1 MLDNLKKEMKSFL
14 KDIDEN
20 IKDEKDLIY
29 IKTRSSELLNAVMDE
44 IDNLINYKEDRL
56 NAIIKKQEQEG
67 KLLKELQEKI
77 DNVYEDI
84 YEDAGDDF
92 LISCPY
98 CGFEFDADIDEDLDE
113 ITCPECGNIIELDW
127 NGNPEDDEGP
137 NCGGNCSH
145 CNGCE

>member
-29 IKTRSSELLNAVMDE
+29 IKTRSSELLNVVMDE

>member
-14 KDIDEN
+14 KDMDDN

-29 IKTRSSELLNAVMDE
+29 IKTRSSELLNVVMDE

-56 NAIIKKQEQEG
+56 NAIIKKQEKYVID
-67 KLLKELQEKI
+67 KLK
-77 DNVYEDI
+77 VCYEDI
-84 YEDAGDDF
+84 YEDIEDDF
-92 LISCPY
+92 QISCPY
-98 CGFEFDADIDEDLDE
+98 CGNEFDADIDEDLEE
-113 ITCPECGNIIELDW
+113 IVCPECGNIIELDW
-127 NGNPEDDEGP
+127 NGNPDDDGGP

>member
-29 IKTRSSELLNAVMDE
+29 IKTRSSELLNVVMDE

-92 LISCPY
+92 LINCPY

-113 ITCPECGNIIELDW
+113 ITCPECANIIELDW

-137 NCGGNCSH
+137 SCGGNCSH

>member
-1 MLDNLKKEMKSFL
+1 MLENLKKEIYSFL
-14 KDIDEN
+14 KDMDEN

-29 IKTRSSELLNAVMDE
+29 VKTRTSELINVMMNE
-44 IDNLINYKEDRL
+44 IDNVITYKEDKL

-67 KLLKELQEKI
+67 EKIRELQEKI

-84 YEDAGDDF
+84 YEDMEEDF

-98 CGFEFDADIDEDLDE
+98 CGFEFDAELDEDLDE
-113 ITCPECGNIIELDW
+113 IICPECGNSIELDW
-127 NGNPEDDEGP
+127 NGNPEDDGGT

>member
-29 IKTRSSELLNAVMDE
+29 IKTRSSELLNVVMDE
-44 IDNLINYKEDRL
+44 IDNLINYKEDKL

-67 KLLKELQEKI
+67 KIIKELQEKI

-84 YEDAGDDF
+84 YEDIEDDF
-92 LISCPY
+92 QISCPY

-113 ITCPECGNIIELDW
+113 ITCPECGNILVKKITKKEKKLI
-127 NGNPEDDEGP
+127 
-137 NCGGNCSH
+137 CSNKK
-145 CNGCE
+145 CTFSKEMEE